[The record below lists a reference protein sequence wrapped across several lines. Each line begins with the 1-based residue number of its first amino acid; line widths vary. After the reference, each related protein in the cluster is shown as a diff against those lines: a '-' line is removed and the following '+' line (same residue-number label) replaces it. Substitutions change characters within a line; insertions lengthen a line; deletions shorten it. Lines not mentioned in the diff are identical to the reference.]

1 MAVPRIYKVE
11 GIILKRRNTG
21 ETDRIVTV
29 FTKQYGKL
37 RILAKGVRRV
47 TSRRGPHLEIFSHVV
62 LLVHRGKTL
71 DTVSEI
77 VPITTFET
85 IRVDLERISVGYFYC
100 ELVNTLLAEKQEH
113 LDVFSLLLNALQQL
127 NRDHSDNI
135 YNHSKHFA
143 LELLWILGFLPRS
156 KSMGGKKLQ
165 DFVESIAEKRLHTPH
180 FVRRL
185 LS

>member
-1 MAVPRIYKVE
+1 MATPCIYKAE
-11 GIILKRRNTG
+11 GVILKRRNTG

-29 FTKQYGKL
+29 FTKQHGKL
-37 RILAKGVRRV
+37 RLLAKGVRRV

-62 LLVHRGKTL
+62 LLAHRGKTL
-71 DTVSEI
+71 DSISEI
-77 VPITTFET
+77 VPITTFDT
-85 IRVDLERISVGYFYC
+85 IRGDLERISVGYFYC

-113 LDVFSLLLNALQQL
+113 QDVFLLLLIALQQL
-127 NRDHSDNI
+127 NSDHSDNI
-135 YNHSKHFA
+135 YNHSKHFT
-143 LELLWILGFLPRS
+143 LELLWTLGFLPRT
-156 KSMGGKKLQ
+156 KTIGGKKLQ